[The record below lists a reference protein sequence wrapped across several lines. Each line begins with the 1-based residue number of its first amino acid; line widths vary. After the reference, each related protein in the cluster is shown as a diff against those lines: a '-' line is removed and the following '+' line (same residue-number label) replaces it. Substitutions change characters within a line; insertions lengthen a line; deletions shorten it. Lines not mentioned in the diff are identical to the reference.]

1 MENIMSEVIGQKH
14 IEQFELFYILE
25 KEILNEN
32 SRRCVQCNEIKDIT
46 CFPYR
51 EASHK
56 ARRKECRE
64 CNKESAALLRKL
76 KRENPFPNAKEYKCP
91 CCLRTEKEI
100 RKNGGW
106 PDRTIWVLDHNH
118 TTKEFRGWICDNC
131 NVAIG
136 RFADSV
142 SSLKKAINY
151 LKDGNEKLKH
161 GSR

>member
-1 MENIMSEVIGQKH
+1 MSETTGQKLT
-14 IEQFELFYILE
+14 EQLELFTTQPKTEDEY
-25 KEILNEN
+25 N
-32 SRRCVQCNEIKDIT
+32 RRCTKCKQLKDIT
-46 CFPYR
+46 AFPFR

-64 CNKESAALLRKL
+64 CNNESAALLRKL
-76 KRENPFPNAKEYKCP
+76 KSENPFPNVAEYKCP

-100 RKNGGW
+100 RSNGGW

-118 TTKEFRGWICDNC
+118 TTNKFRGWICDNC

-142 SSLKKAINY
+142 SSLKKAMNY
-151 LKDGNEKLKH
+151 LQEESND
-161 GSR
+161 

>member
-1 MENIMSEVIGQKH
+1 MNVCKNKCETLTTKHYNIINKFLIGYKKCRTCC
-14 IEQFELFYILE
+14 I
-25 KEILNEN
+25 
-32 SRRCVQCNEIKDIT
+32 CIKT
-46 CFPYR
+46 
-51 EASHK
+51 E
-56 ARRKECRE
+56 
-64 CNKESAALLRKL
+64 
-76 KRENPFPNAKEYKCP
+76 EYKCP

-151 LKDGNEKLKH
+151 LKDENENLRH
-161 GSR
+161 SSR